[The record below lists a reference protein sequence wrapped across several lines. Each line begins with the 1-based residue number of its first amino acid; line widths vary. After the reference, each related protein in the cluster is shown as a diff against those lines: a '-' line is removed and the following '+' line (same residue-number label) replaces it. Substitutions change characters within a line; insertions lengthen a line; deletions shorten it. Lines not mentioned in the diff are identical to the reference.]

1 MINSDTPEEVKLRS
15 LQDRAEELECYYAVH
30 ELLSGSSRGVEEICR
45 GFLRVISPGLLPD
58 SDFATAISFN
68 CTTFGC
74 VESEAAELV
83 YAEDLLSGQPAV
95 GKLKVYSTRDQ
106 RQSASARLSENRVK
120 IIRTVGRMLGRHLAD
135 LQINKLIDDQHLACE
150 ELADSQSTR
159 KSAISCCRCIDRLL
173 FRIMSQKLL
182 LAIHLGAS
190 RYQSSVCPFLRIS
203 LPDDSSYESGTLIP
217 TGGIAWC
224 RLEDAGIGV
233 DINSA
238 PTVRDLLFS
247 EQLLTGGRCIIRK
260 K

>member
-15 LQDRAEELECYYAVH
+15 LQDQAEELDCYYSVH
-30 ELLSGSSRGVEEICR
+30 ELLNDTSKAVDEICHD
-45 GFLRVISPGLLPD
+45 FLRAISPGLLPE
-58 SDFATAISFN
+58 SDFAAAISFN

-74 VESEAAELV
+74 VESESAEPV

-95 GKLKVYSTRDQ
+95 GKLVVYLMRDQ
-106 RQSASARLSENRVK
+106 KRTVPVRLPENRVK

-135 LQINKLIDDQHLACE
+135 LQINKLIDDQHMACE

-182 LAIHLGAS
+182 LAIHLGAD

-217 TGGIAWC
+217 TGGTVWC
-224 RLEDAGIGV
+224 GLEDIGRGA
-233 DINSA
+233 DNDSS

-247 EQLLTGGRCIIRK
+247 EQKLTGNECIIRDR
-260 K
+260 